1 MREDQ
6 GLSPL
11 LMRQLRKLALS
22 ESDLPKDLQT
32 WKDFLIRINKTYGEY
47 DEARISSDNVLAV
60 SLYEMEL
67 MQQERA
73 KINADTLNELNAN
86 LSLVLQASDLGV
98 WDWNLETNQVI
109 YDTRWCE
116 ILGYS
121 TDELEQKLQTFKDLT
136 HPEDTDRVFKLAQE
150 CIEKKVEKFD
160 IKFQMNHKN
169 GQWIHI
175 HAKGKITKINDEGKP
190 LRFMGTHNDLTEE
203 IRIQKE
209 VELQKNKLFHQSK
222 LASLGEMSAG
232 IAHEVNNPLA
242 IIAGSAEIIE
252 IFKDNPAKFNAKK
265 ESILKS
271 CDRIS
276 KILSGLKKF
285 SRSAEQNQQR
295 IFNLGSVI
303 DEVMILTDIKSSRFM
318 TPIIKECAGDL
329 SIVCDDLGIE
339 QVLINLINNA
349 IDAVKKNDEKWV
361 KITAHKE
368 DHHVLLRVID
378 SGPVIPPELENKI
391 FDPFFTTKS
400 VGEGT
405 GLGLSITKGILD
417 EHQATIV
424 LNRTFSTT
432 CFEIK
437 FVNLGNNS
445 DD

>member
-1 MREDQ
+1 MSQDQ

-11 LMRQLRKLALS
+11 LMRQLRKLGLS

-32 WKDFLIRINKTYGEY
+32 WNNFLIRINKAYAEY

-67 MQQERA
+67 MQKERA

-86 LSLVLQASDLGV
+86 LSLVVQASELGV

-109 YDTRWCE
+109 YDKRWCE

-121 TDELEQKLQTFKDLT
+121 TDELEHKLQTFIDFT
-136 HPEDTDRVFKLAQE
+136 HPEDIDRVLKSAQD

-190 LRFMGTHNDLTEE
+190 LRFMGTHNDFTEE

-242 IIAGSAEIIE
+242 IIAGSAEIIGN
-252 IFKDNPAKFNAKK
+252 FRDNPAKFDAKR

-276 KILSGLKKF
+276 KILNGLKKF
-285 SRSAEQNQQR
+285 SRSAEQNKQR

-303 DEVMILTDIKSSRFM
+303 DEVLILTDIKSSRFL
-318 TPIIKECAGDL
+318 TPVIKECAADL

-349 IDAVKKNDEKWV
+349 IDAVKNNDEKWV

-368 DHHVLLRVID
+368 DDHILLRVID
-378 SGPVIPPELENKI
+378 SGPVIPSELENKI
-391 FDPFFTTKS
+391 FEPFFTTKS

-437 FVNLGNNS
+437 FVNLGASS